1 MGLLVL
7 GSGGFDCGLGG
18 LVNVSKLEE
27 FVFSEEMLWLLLLLL
42 LLLLLITGVFSRSS
56 EREGLL
62 RLIGGFSGFPPATLK
77 EEEVE
82 EDEKEEVEAG
92 IPTTG

>member
-62 RLIGGFSGFPPATLK
+62 RLIGGFSGFPATLK
-77 EEEVE
+77 EEVE